1 MMKKILIILL
11 ILIFSAPIACWVLYK
26 PIRVVYPEWV
36 DGISCN
42 HEGICIDDV
51 SNIFKASSLYK
62 NALNSVSTEVGSFKQ
77 NPHVIFCSTQE
88 CFESFGF
95 KKAAAM
101 SVSSL
106 GIVISPRGWDG
117 HFVRHEMIHHRQAEE
132 LGLLSGILKPEWL
145 IEGMA
150 YSLSFDPRMQLAD
163 QWQKDRIK
171 FEAWYQKIGKKQLWK
186 QASKL

>member
-1 MMKKILIILL
+1 MAFLATMREFALMICQTFL
-11 ILIFSAPIACWVLYK
+11 K
-26 PIRVVYPEWV
+26 PPHYTRMR
-36 DGISCN
+36 
-42 HEGICIDDV
+42 CIPY
-51 SNIFKASSLYK
+51 LP
-62 NALNSVSTEVGSFKQ
+62 KQ

-163 QWQKDRIK
+163 QWQNDRIK

>member
-1 MMKKILIILL
+1 MKKTLIILVVL
-11 ILIFSAPIACWVLYK
+11 VLSAPIACWALYK
-26 PIRVVYPEWV
+26 PMRVIYPELI

-42 HEGICIDDV
+42 YEGICVDDM
-51 SNIFKASSLYK
+51 SKIIEASSLYK
-62 NALNSVSTEVGSFKQ
+62 NSLHSVSTEVGSFKQ
-77 NPHVIFCSTQE
+77 NPQVIFCSTQK
-88 CFESFGF
+88 CFQSFGF
-95 KKAAAM
+95 KKAAAI

-132 LGLLSGILKPEWL
+132 IGLLSAILKPEWL

-163 QWQKDRIK
+163 RWQNDRNK
-171 FEAWYQKIGKKQLWK
+171 FEAWYQKTGKNQLWK
-186 QASKL
+186 EANKF